1 MKGGRPRPKTPPPQ
15 PTGVPGRD
23 SASASVS
30 VSETA
35 ATVSNVLI
43 LLSFSTLGL
52 PPLAASG
59 SVAVFSSGAFGVAV
73 TDGFCVGR
81 RSHTH
86 ALWPFPRDFYSKLY
100 LK

>member
-1 MKGGRPRPKTPPPQ
+1 M
-15 PTGVPGRD
+15 GVPGRD

-43 LLSFSTLGL
+43 LLSFSTLGFL
-52 PPLAASG
+52 PLATSG

-81 RSHTH
+81 GSHTH
-86 ALWPFPRDFYSKLY
+86 ALRRFPSDISFKL
-100 LK
+100 